1 MGDQA
6 VPVDLERGTSAQAL
20 YIQLAS
26 IFRERIM
33 NGTWKKGQSIPPEKA
48 LCAEFKVARGTV
60 RQALQSL
67 EDEGYLRREQG
78 RGTFVHL
85 DRQSVS
91 NGKLGTGHLAFI
103 VPYVRDSSVSTILI
117 GFQRVAEHAAYS
129 VVFNH
134 VNNDIGQ
141 QEQVVR
147 KLVRDGIDGIA
158 IYPVDSEHTV
168 PLDRK

>member
-78 RGTFVHL
+78 RGTFVQL
-85 DRQSVS
+85 DRQSSS

-129 VVFNH
+129 VIFNH

-141 QEQVVR
+141 QR
-147 KLVRDGIDGIA
+147 RFGTYGPAGLGSAYRTPPGAD
-158 IYPVDSEHTV
+158 
-168 PLDRK
+168 